1 MRRVV
6 LAAVVVIVA
15 VVAASVYG
23 GYNLLYS
30 PQPSPSP
37 SPSPSSSPVSSPVAS
52 PEPSST
58 VSPSPSESPS
68 ATSTPTPTATA
79 SPTPP
84 PTPTP
89 TPTPTPIMPQNITI
103 VDGAGRNVTLTV
115 PVNRIVV
122 INDGLTEM
130 LCALGVQD
138 KIVGRDASSNMP
150 ESVLSIPVVAENS
163 YVPNVEL
170 ILELKPDVIFAD
182 SMLPYNTVAMSQL
195 EEAGIPLFISDPVD
209 PEPTKHSNLTVVDF
223 SCNLLSKLAT
233 IVGGQDKADE
243 YIRFVQYYNNL
254 VKERLANLTQE
265 QKPKV
270 MLEWYAPYNTFVTP
284 GIDQAGGI
292 NIAENQTVYAPVL
305 SPEFVVEQNPTVI
318 IRMSSSS
325 NHNVTDFIAERDAI
339 MSRPELAEV
348 DAVKNERVYI
358 CDWDIRG
365 GISSVVGYLY
375 WAKWCQPALFAD
387 IDPNAVHAELYQK
400 FFGTTVQGA
409 FAYPHE

>member
-1 MRRVV
+1 MVLRRIV
-6 LAAVVVIVA
+6 LAATAIIIAVI
-15 VVAASVYG
+15 AASVYG
-23 GYNLLYS
+23 GYNMLYT
-30 PQPSPSP
+30 PQTSPSPSP
-37 SPSPSSSPVSSPVAS
+37 STSPSPSSSPVSTPMNS

-58 VSPSPSESPS
+58 PSPTESP
-68 ATSTPTPTATA
+68 TSTPTPTATA
-79 SPTPP
+79 
-84 PTPTP
+84 TP
-89 TPTPTPIMPQNITI
+89 TPTPTPIVPQNITI

-115 PVNRIVV
+115 PVNRIVS

-150 ESVLSIPVVAENS
+150 ASVLRIPVVGENS
-163 YVPNVEL
+163 YMPNVEL

-195 EEAGIPLFISDPVD
+195 EAAGIPIFISDPVD

-233 IVGGQDKADE
+233 IVGGQNKADE
-243 YIRFVQYYNNL
+243 YISYVQYYNNL
-254 VKERLANLTQE
+254 VKQRLANLTQE
-265 QKPKV
+265 QRPKV

-284 GIDQAGGI
+284 GLDQAGGI

-305 SPEFVVEQNPTVI
+305 SPEFVVEQNPAII

-339 MSRPELAEV
+339 MSRPELTNV
-348 DAVKNERVYI
+348 DAVKNGRVYI

-375 WAKWCQPALFAD
+375 WAKWCQPTLFAD

-400 FFGTTVQGA
+400 FFGTTVQGV
-409 FAYPHE
+409 FAYP

>member
-1 MRRVV
+1 
-6 LAAVVVIVA
+6 
-15 VVAASVYG
+15 
-23 GYNLLYS
+23 
-30 PQPSPSP
+30 
-37 SPSPSSSPVSSPVAS
+37 
-52 PEPSST
+52 
-58 VSPSPSESPS
+58 
-68 ATSTPTPTATA
+68 
-79 SPTPP
+79 
-84 PTPTP
+84 
-89 TPTPTPIMPQNITI
+89 MPQNITI

-115 PVNRIVV
+115 PVKRIVV

-130 LCALGVQD
+130 LCALGAED

-150 ESVLSIPVVAENS
+150 ESVLDIPVVGENS
-163 YVPNVEL
+163 YLPNVEL

-195 EEAGIPLFISDPVD
+195 EAAGIPIFISDPVD

-233 IVGGQDKADE
+233 IVGGQDKAEE
-243 YIRFVQYYNNL
+243 YINYVQYYNNL
-254 VKERLANLTQE
+254 VKQRLANLTQE

-305 SPEFVVEQNPTVI
+305 SPEFVVEQNPAVI

-325 NHNVTDFIAERDAI
+325 NHNLTDFIAERDAI
-339 MSRPELAEV
+339 MNRTELAEV
-348 DAVKNERVYI
+348 DAVKNGRVYI

-375 WAKWCQPALFAD
+375 WAKWCQPSLFAD

-400 FFGTTVQGA
+400 FFGTTVKGV
-409 FAYPHE
+409 FAYP

>member
-1 MRRVV
+1 MLRRIV
-6 LAAVVVIVA
+6 LAAVAIIIAVI
-15 VVAASVYG
+15 AASVYG
-23 GYNLLYS
+23 GYNMLFA

-37 SPSPSSSPVSSPVAS
+37 SASPSPSPSPVSTPVVS

-58 VSPSPSESPS
+58 PSPTESP
-68 ATSTPTPTATA
+68 TSTPTPTATE
-79 SPTPP
+79 TPA
-84 PTPTP
+84 P
-89 TPTPTPIMPQNITI
+89 TPTPTPIVPQNVTI

-115 PVNRIVV
+115 PVNRIVS

-130 LCALGVQD
+130 LCALGVRD

-150 ESVLSIPVVAENS
+150 ASVLSIPVVGENS
-163 YVPNVEL
+163 YLPNVEL

-195 EEAGIPLFISDPVD
+195 EAAGIPIFISDPVD

-243 YIRFVQYYNNL
+243 YISYVQYYNNL
-254 VKERLANLTQE
+254 VKQRLANLTQD
-265 QKPKV
+265 QRPKV

-305 SPEFVVEQNPTVI
+305 SPEFVVEQNPAVI

-325 NHNVTDFIAERDAI
+325 DHNVTDFIAERDAI
-339 MSRPELAEV
+339 MSRPELAGV
-348 DAVKNERVYI
+348 DAIKNGRVYI

-400 FFGTTVQGA
+400 FFGTTVQGV
-409 FAYPHE
+409 FAYP